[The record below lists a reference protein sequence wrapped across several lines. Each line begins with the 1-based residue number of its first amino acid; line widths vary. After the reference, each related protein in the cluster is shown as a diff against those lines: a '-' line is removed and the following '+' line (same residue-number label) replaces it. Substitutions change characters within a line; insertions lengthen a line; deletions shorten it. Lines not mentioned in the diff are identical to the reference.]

1 MPHIAS
7 RSIENAGA
15 ARPILEAVKAKIG
28 MVPNV
33 IGTIANSPAA
43 LKGYLNLSEA
53 LNGGTLNHG
62 QRESVALA
70 IAQTN
75 GCGYCLSAHS
85 LMAKGAGL
93 AQDEIAAARRGDA
106 NPLVRFARLVTS
118 TRGRLTPAQIKEA
131 RAAGLTDEQI
141 IEVIAHVAL
150 NTFTNYVNHIAD
162 TEIDFPVVTA

>member
-1 MPHIAS
+1 MPRIAS
-7 RSIENAGA
+7 LSAADAGA
-15 ARPILEAVKAKIG
+15 ARPILEAVRAKLG
-28 MVPNV
+28 MVPNI

-43 LKGYLNLSEA
+43 LKGYLGLSEA
-53 LNGGTLNHG
+53 LGGGTLSAG

-75 GCGYCLSAHS
+75 GCGYCLSAHT

-93 AQDEIAAARRGDA
+93 GHDEIAAARRGEA
-106 NPLVRFARLVTS
+106 GPLVRFARLVTT
-118 TRGRLTPAQIKEA
+118 TRGELTPEQIKEA

-150 NTFTNYVNHIAD
+150 NTLTNYVNHIAG

>member
-1 MPHIAS
+1 MPRIAAL
-7 RSIENAGA
+7 SIDNAGA
-15 ARPILEAVKAKIG
+15 ARPILEAVKGKLG
-28 MVPNV
+28 MVPNI

-43 LKGYLNLSEA
+43 LKGYLSLSEA
-53 LNGGTLNHG
+53 LNGGTLNAG

-75 GCGYCLSAHS
+75 ACGYCLSAHT

-93 AQDEIAAARRGDA
+93 GQDEIAAARRGDA
-106 NPLVRFARLVTS
+106 NALVRFARLVTS
-118 TRGRLTPAQIKEA
+118 TRGELTPDEIKEA
-131 RAAGLTDEQI
+131 RVAGLSDEQI

-150 NTFTNYVNHIAD
+150 NTLTNYVNHIAG